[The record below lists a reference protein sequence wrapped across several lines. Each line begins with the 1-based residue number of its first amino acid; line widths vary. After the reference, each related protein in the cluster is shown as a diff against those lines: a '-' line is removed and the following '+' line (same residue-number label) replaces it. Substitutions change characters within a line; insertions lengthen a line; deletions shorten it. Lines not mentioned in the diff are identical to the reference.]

1 LMTAMVVLL
10 VVMGYA
16 TTRSLPSALNMLCF
30 VNS

>member
-16 TTRSLPSALNMLCF
+16 TTRYLPSAALSMHL
-30 VNS
+30 SA